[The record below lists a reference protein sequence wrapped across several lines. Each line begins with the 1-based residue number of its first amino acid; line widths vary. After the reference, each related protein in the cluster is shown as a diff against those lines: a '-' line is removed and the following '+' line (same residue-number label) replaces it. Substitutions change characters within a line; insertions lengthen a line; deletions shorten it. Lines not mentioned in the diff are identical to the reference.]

1 MPGSILSA
9 DTGFP
14 NLERGSTEE
23 KLAAV
28 SGYLYQLL
36 EQLRYTLNNLGADNF
51 NDRELELLSKTF
63 TQPLFLAV
71 KDIEGNIAK
80 LQMDSESITT
90 RVESVEEDVNSK
102 YTEIKQTAD
111 SITSTVSSNKEELD
125 KGLEKLNSSFS
136 EVKQTVNGLTVTTE
150 TGTTYISGNGV
161 HGGTI
166 EGSELKSVL
175 RYDAEDPEGKL
186 SLYYS
191 GPDGIGISNKEIE
204 VGGVWLDKNGEGT
217 GNSEKYRMYV
227 GTIPGRVPDMP
238 FPLKLQS
245 GGNSSYSANGNIFLD
260 VPVGKEIVL
269 QIGSTQWRFSKNTFS
284 VNGKTIATV

>member
-14 NLERGSTEE
+14 NLEKGSTEE

-51 NDRELELLSKTF
+51 NDKELEMLSQTF
-63 TQPLFLAV
+63 AQPLFLAV

-80 LQMDSESITT
+80 LQMNSESITT
-90 RVESVEEDVNSK
+90 RVESMEEDVNSK

-111 SITSTVSSNKEELD
+111 SITSTVSSNKKELD
-125 KGLEKLNSSFS
+125 KGLEKLNKSFS
-136 EVKQTVNGLTVTTE
+136 EVKQTVDGLSVTTKGE
-150 TGTTYISGNGV
+150 TTYISGSNV
-161 HGGTI
+161 KSGTI

-175 RYDAEDPEGKL
+175 QDEVDDPEGKL

-191 GPDGIGISNKEIE
+191 GPNGVSNEEIE

-217 GNSEKYRMYV
+217 SNSEKYRMYV
-227 GTIPGRVPDMP
+227 GSIPGRVPNMP

-260 VPVGKEIVL
+260 VPVGNEIVL
-269 QIGSTQWRFSKNTFS
+269 QIGSTQWRFSKNIFS
-284 VNGKTIATV
+284 VNGKTIATA